1 MRDEEL
7 RQAIEALL
15 FVATSPLSP
24 QKLSDLMGGI
34 KPGQIQRI
42 VEGLNLSYQNEGR
55 SFRIQEIA
63 GDYQFFTLPH
73 FSPWV
78 EKLLAERKRRLSPQA
93 LETLAIIAYRGPIN
107 RPRIEAIRGVNADGV
122 LKTLLERGLIRI
134 KGRGNSVGRPLL
146 YGTSKSFLQYFGL
159 KRLSDLPRWK
169 ELSNNGQPKAEQV
182 PLSDGHSFQ
191 EGS

>member
-7 RQAIEALL
+7 QQVVEALL

-24 QKLSDLMGGI
+24 QKLSELMGGI
-34 KPGQIQRI
+34 KPGLIQRV
-42 VEGLNLSYQNEGR
+42 VEGLNLSYRRERR

-63 GDYQFFTLPH
+63 GGYQFFTLPH
-73 FSPWV
+73 LSPWI
-78 EKLLAERKRRLSPQA
+78 EKLAAGRKRRLSPQA

-134 KGRGNSVGRPLL
+134 KGRENSVGRPLL
-146 YGTSKSFLQYFGL
+146 YETTKSFLQYFGL
-159 KRLSDLPRWK
+159 KRLSDLPKWK
-169 ELSNNGQPKAEQV
+169 ELSNNGQSKAEQV
-182 PLSDGHSFQ
+182 PLSDGRSLQ
-191 EGS
+191 KGG